1 MPRQTRRG
9 QDDHEYTT
17 SPQPSIEHTKQRESV
32 CRKYVVKMILFEN
45 SFERLGLRRTGRLL
59 FLEVRKPWGGYKACA
74 RFVSPRPLNRT
85 ASACGRCIQTL
96 SNPVVVVALA
106 VGVVEAEKRSQCL
119 GFDCIGQ
126 ASADQEGA
134 TNGIHGAE

>member
-1 MPRQTRRG
+1 MGRAAVRRPSRTFGCALNGRRNDSAQRATARRRPR
-9 QDDHEYTT
+9 
-17 SPQPSIEHTKQRESV
+17 P
-32 CRKYVVKMILFEN
+32 L
-45 SFERLGLRRTGRLL
+45 LRRTGRLL